1 MPWASTSTL
10 EEYASPS
17 DLASLQALI
26 AGSATWV
33 AAVLG
38 EAQEQIDPCRYSP
51 GARQLQAHA
60 LLTLHLIASAGE
72 LPSGGLSGVLASEAN
87 GPASRSF
94 AVTAPA
100 AQPDEALYASTPYG
114 RRFLAMRRFAGALA
128 GVSSNTCYGGGCG

>member
-1 MPWASTSTL
+1 MPWATTGTL

-26 AGSATWV
+26 SGSAAWV
-33 AAVLG
+33 SAVLA
-38 EAQEQIDPCRYSP
+38 EAQQQIDPCRYSP

-60 LLTLHLIASAGE
+60 LLTLHIIASAGE
-72 LPSGGLSGVLASEAN
+72 LPSGGLSGPIASEAN

-94 AVTAPA
+94 ATSAPA
-100 AQPDEALYASTPYG
+100 SAPDEALYQTTPYG

-128 GVSSNTCYGGGCG
+128 GVSSIDCYRGPCG